1 MIQWEFDDGGRAD
14 AGFKGSAG
22 DCAVRAIA
30 ITTGLVYKDI
40 YDEINR
46 LATRERTGKRKRTI
60 SNARTGV
67 HRVTMHRLMTSLG
80 AEWVPTMGIGTG
92 CTVHVSQDEL
102 PGGRLILNLSK
113 HFTAVIDG
121 VLRDTHDCSRDGTR
135 CVYGYWIIPEERTE

>member
-80 AEWVPTMGIGTG
+80 AEWIPTMGIGTG
-92 CTVHVSQDEL
+92 CTVHVSKDEL

-121 VLRDTHDCSRDGTR
+121 VLRDTHDCSREGTR
-135 CVYGYWIIPEERTE
+135 CVYGYWIVKG